1 MGEASRRLH
10 LLPGVYSVCWL
21 HKDASVPQWGTRG
34 CFYSI
39 TRTAQGL
46 TVVCL
51 DDHVPAEVTQER
63 GWKLL
68 MVEGPLAFSL
78 TGIIASLTGP
88 LSRSGISVFTL
99 STYDTD
105 YLLVKKEQLEDAV
118 WVLVAQGYEIDERT
132 GISCSEPV
140 RSAGGASGARS
151 Q

>member
-1 MGEASRRLH
+1 
-10 LLPGVYSVCWL
+10 
-21 HKDASVPQWGTRG
+21 
-34 CFYSI
+34 
-39 TRTAQGL
+39 
-46 TVVCL
+46 
-51 DDHVPAEVTQER
+51 
-63 GWKLL
+63 

-78 TGIIASLTGP
+78 TGVIGSLTGP

-118 WVLVAQGYEIDERT
+118 RVLVAQGYEIDERT